1 MLYFC
6 EDCGERN
13 FLEPEVVQNG
23 KVVFR
28 CRVCNYLN
36 NVEVAGPPADD
47 PPPRREP
54 PPAVD
59 QD

>member
-6 EDCGERN
+6 EDCGEKN
-13 FLEPEVVQNG
+13 FLEPEAVHNG
-23 KVVFR
+23 RITFR

-36 NVEVAGPPADD
+36 DLEVAEPSADD
-47 PPPRREP
+47 PPPRRER

-59 QD
+59 EE